1 MHMLLVLIIKY
12 KNYMS
17 YYIKEKDI
25 SKEDVDRF
33 IEILEVLTQALTQ
46 NK

>member
-1 MHMLLVLIIKY
+1 MLLVLIIKY